1 MKQIKFEFD
10 CQLRLQWVKISAQR
24 LEEEERN
31 VVALFF
37 FTGGENRIKMYGS
50 PEGGQR
56 RGLGMLF
63 ISRES
68 SLQGNGESTQKMSS
82 FRGSAER
89 KTARQFDAKE
99 EKETNRRFYF
109 SRKRTTNQIE
119 MKWHSFSGKRLIGQ
133 VVLASLVELFMN
145 FRFAE

>member
-1 MKQIKFEFD
+1 
-10 CQLRLQWVKISAQR
+10 
-24 LEEEERN
+24 
-31 VVALFF
+31 
-37 FTGGENRIKMYGS
+37 MYGS

-145 FRFAE
+145 FRFEE

>member
-24 LEEEERN
+24 LEEEREMLLLSSFLLAGKIASKCME
-31 VVALFF
+31 VLKEASA
-37 FTGGENRIKMYGS
+37 G
-50 PEGGQR
+50 
-56 RGLGMLF
+56 GLGMLF

-145 FRFAE
+145 FRFEE